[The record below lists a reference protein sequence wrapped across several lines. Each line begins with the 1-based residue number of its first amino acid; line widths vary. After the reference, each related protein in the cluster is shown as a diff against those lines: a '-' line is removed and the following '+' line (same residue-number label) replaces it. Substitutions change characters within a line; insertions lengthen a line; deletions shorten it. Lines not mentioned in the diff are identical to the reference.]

1 MSVNENFERNGFER
15 SYTLNK
21 LETWTGNSL
30 YRWRCIQKQH
40 KPQSWRPKGDLAGM
54 GVVSPME
61 SGLAEILPVINGAGL
76 DSACEQLKRN
86 AETVRYRNTRP
97 RDTDIAKSFRA
108 DESGTAVKSSAGVVG
123 ANRLVALSAVC
134 VATLQ
139 NAPLLTQD
147 LQVKSVEPWNTL
159 KSATACM
166 IKDEVARRPQ
176 SNFVRVP

>member
-1 MSVNENFERNGFER
+1 MSVNDNFEKNGFER

-30 YRWRCIQKQH
+30 YRWRCIQKQR
-40 KPQSWRPKGDLAGM
+40 KPQSWRPKGDLAAV
-54 GVVSPME
+54 GVVAARA
-61 SGLAEILPVINGAGL
+61 GKAEIPAVTNDAGL
-76 DSACEQLKRN
+76 DSVCEPLNRN
-86 AETVRYRNTRP
+86 AETVRCRNIRP
-97 RDTDIAKSFRA
+97 RGTDIAMSFRA

-139 NAPLLTQD
+139 NTPLPTHE

-159 KSATACM
+159 KSATVCT
-166 IKDEVARRPQ
+166 IKDEATRRPQ
-176 SNFVRVP
+176 SNDFVRAL